1 MSKYCTSL
9 AAEFFVLSA
18 LNRLQQDACLTLGNA
33 KGVDILLIRASGESV
48 RVEVKG
54 VAGKHDWPADN
65 IRPNDGRLRF
75 YVLVSFDGR
84 IEDPAT
90 SPSVWVV
97 PGETVERFINH
108 YGKRCVVSRAKLSKE
123 GSEFKGDWQS
133 LLTKREKLNH
143 ETIDNRR

>member
-33 KGVDILLIRASGESV
+33 KGVDILLIRATGESV

-75 YVLVSFDGR
+75 YVMVSFDGR
-84 IEDPAT
+84 IEDPA
-90 SPSVWVV
+90 SPPSVWVV
-97 PGETVERFINH
+97 PGEGIEGFINH

-123 GSEFKGDWQS
+123 GSEFKSDWQS
-133 LLTKREKLNH
+133 LLTNARSETVKRISK
-143 ETIDNRR
+143 

>member
-75 YVLVSFDGR
+75 YVMVSFDGR
-84 IEDPAT
+84 IEDPAS

-97 PGETVERFINH
+97 PGEGIERFINH
-108 YGKRCVVSRAKLSKE
+108 YGERCVVSRAKLSKQ
-123 GSEFKGDWQS
+123 GAEFKGDWQS
-133 LLTKREKLNH
+133 LLTNARSETVKRISN
-143 ETIDNRR
+143 

>member
-84 IEDPAT
+84 IEDPAS
-90 SPSVWVV
+90 SPSVWVI
-97 PGETVERFINH
+97 PGEIVERFINH

-123 GSEFKGDWQS
+123 GSEYKGDWQS
-133 LLTKREKLNH
+133 LLTNARSEAAKRIS
-143 ETIDNRR
+143 T

>member
-75 YVLVSFDGR
+75 YVLSLSMDESRTRQAHPRCGLSPARQSKGLSTTMGRGALCPAPSFPRKAPSLKAIGR
-84 IEDPAT
+84 A
-90 SPSVWVV
+90 
-97 PGETVERFINH
+97 
-108 YGKRCVVSRAKLSKE
+108 C
-123 GSEFKGDWQS
+123 
-133 LLTKREKLNH
+133 
-143 ETIDNRR
+143 

>member
-18 LNRLQQDACLTLGNA
+18 LHRLQQDACLTLGNA
-33 KGVDILLIRASGESV
+33 KGVDILLIRESGESV

-84 IEDPAT
+84 IDDPA
-90 SPSVWVV
+90 SPPSVWIV
-97 PGETVERFINH
+97 PGKTIEKFINH
-108 YGKRCVVSRAKLSKE
+108 YGERCVVSRAKLSNV
-123 GSEFKGDWQS
+123 GSKFKGDWRS
-133 LLTKREKLNH
+133 LLTSAKSETAKRISK
-143 ETIDNRR
+143 